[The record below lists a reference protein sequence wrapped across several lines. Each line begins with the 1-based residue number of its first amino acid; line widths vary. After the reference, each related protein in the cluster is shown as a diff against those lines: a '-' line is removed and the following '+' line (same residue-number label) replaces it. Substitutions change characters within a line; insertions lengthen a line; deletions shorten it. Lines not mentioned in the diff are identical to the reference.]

1 MNHFFFGFVLLFGS
15 IIDTA
20 NVSNTFTAVVLITVV
35 AVTELVLWLK
45 LPDVLLFGV
54 I

>member
-1 MNHFFFGFVLLFGS
+1 MNHFFVLLLLFGS
-15 IIDTA
+15 IIDA
-20 NVSNTFTAVVLITVV
+20 ADVSNTFTAEVLITVV

-45 LPDVLLFGV
+45 VPDVLLLGV